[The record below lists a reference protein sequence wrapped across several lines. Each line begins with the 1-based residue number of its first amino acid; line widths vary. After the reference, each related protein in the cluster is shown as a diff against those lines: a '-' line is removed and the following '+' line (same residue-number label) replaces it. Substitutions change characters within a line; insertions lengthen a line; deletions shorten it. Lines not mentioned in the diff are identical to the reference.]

1 MLLRASKEVDLIKTI
16 VVRMAT
22 LAEESVRDSIDGF
35 LNFNTGKAH
44 SVIEHDSEINS
55 LEVLIDKEV
64 FQCLALKAPVA
75 GDLRLL
81 FSIQK
86 INKDLERIGD
96 HAVNIAQAALN
107 CSGFGKPV
115 AGPQIRLMSSITSG
129 MFTNAINCF
138 TKSDPQLALSVL
150 EQDDQVDD
158 LNRAM
163 TREVITMVKQDI
175 TTVEAA
181 LELLRV
187 SKNLER
193 IADLS
198 TNIAEDVI
206 FHAKARDVKHQHLDN
221 ETEL

>member
-1 MLLRASKEVDLIKTI
+1 MELRTGTEVQYIKTMVI
-16 VVRMAT
+16 RMAT
-22 LAEESVRDSIDGF
+22 LAEESVHDSINCF
-35 LNFNTGKAH
+35 LNLVADKPQL
-44 SVIEHDSEINS
+44 VIERDAEINS
-55 LEVLIDKEV
+55 MEMKIDKEV

-75 GDLRLL
+75 SDLRLL

-96 HAVNIAQAALN
+96 HAVNIAQAAMN
-107 CSGFGKPV
+107 CYGLGKPM
-115 AGPQIRLMSSITSG
+115 AGPNIKLMATL
-129 MFTNAINCF
+129 TNAMLADAITCF
-138 TKSDPQLALSVL
+138 TKSDSQLALSVL
-150 EQDDQVDD
+150 EHDDQVDD

-206 FHAKARDVKHQHLDN
+206 FHARARDVKHHNL
-221 ETEL
+221 